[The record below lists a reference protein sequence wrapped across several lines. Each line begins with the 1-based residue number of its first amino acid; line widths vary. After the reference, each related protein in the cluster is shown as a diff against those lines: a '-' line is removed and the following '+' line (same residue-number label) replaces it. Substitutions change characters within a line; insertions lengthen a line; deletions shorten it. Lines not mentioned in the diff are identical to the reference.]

1 MTDTDRAQP
10 TRGDTVVLTDGRV
23 GVVRSARPGD
33 DDEDTIVVLLADGGT
48 TTSVRPDEVSEVHR
62 PD

>member
-1 MTDTDRAQP
+1 
-10 TRGDTVVLTDGRV
+10 
-23 GVVRSARPGD
+23 VRSARPGD